1 MIAED
6 GVVVD
11 LVDGVA
17 RIAGMV
23 PCGYVYVDGA
33 SVGEITEA
41 DLKDRRILG
50 EEGFISIIVV
60 VDAGSGKVVAG
71 PEIHARG
78 FAEDEAVFD
87 AVRPRIVDA
96 LRDAANTGSV
106 RQPPAPAGGA
116 PGGRP
121 LGERVVPSPADDHPA
136 RDRGVTPQVVCVG
149 GAVADRKYH
158 LVGEPVGGT
167 SNPARGTSAPGGVAR
182 NVAENL
188 ARLGVAVRL
197 VSRVGDDDAGRAL
210 KRRLTAAGADVTHVT
225 ATRGF
230 DTAEYVA
237 VLDPDGELV
246 IGVAA
251 MDVFTAISV
260 SDVDRGLADG
270 AEWLFLDCN
279 LPPALLEHG
288 VAYGAAGV
296 RVAVDAVS
304 TVKVTRLPG
313 DLGGIDLLFC
323 NADEARAYLTD
334 PSGAAADD
342 AGVAARLLES
352 GAGAVVLTRGAAGL
366 VVADA
371 DGVREHEAVPA
382 DVVDVTGAGDA
393 LVAGTLAALLDGHDL
408 DAAAAAGARL
418 AALTVAVPETVRTD
432 LELVRVPEES
442 QEET

>member
-1 MIAED
+1 
-6 GVVVD
+6 
-11 LVDGVA
+11 
-17 RIAGMV
+17 
-23 PCGYVYVDGA
+23 
-33 SVGEITEA
+33 
-41 DLKDRRILG
+41 
-50 EEGFISIIVV
+50 
-60 VDAGSGKVVAG
+60 
-71 PEIHARG
+71 
-78 FAEDEAVFD
+78 
-87 AVRPRIVDA
+87 
-96 LRDAANTGSV
+96 
-106 RQPPAPAGGA
+106 
-116 PGGRP
+116 
-121 LGERVVPSPADDHPA
+121 
-136 RDRGVTPQVVCVG
+136 VTPQVVCVG

-158 LVGEPVGGT
+158 LVGEPVSGT

-210 KRRLTAAGADVTHVT
+210 KRRLTAAGADVSHVT

-237 VLDPDGELV
+237 VLDPEGDLV

-260 SDVDRGLADG
+260 SDIDRGLADG

-279 LPPALLEHG
+279 LHPALLEHG

-313 DLGGIDLLFC
+313 DLSGVDLLFC

-342 AGVAARLLES
+342 AGVAARILET
-352 GAGAVVLTRGAAGL
+352 GAGAVVLTRGPAGL

-393 LVAGTLAALLDGHDL
+393 LVGGTLAALLDGHDL

-432 LELVRVPEES
+432 LGLVSVPGEN
-442 QEET
+442 QEEP

>member
-1 MIAED
+1 
-6 GVVVD
+6 
-11 LVDGVA
+11 
-17 RIAGMV
+17 
-23 PCGYVYVDGA
+23 
-33 SVGEITEA
+33 
-41 DLKDRRILG
+41 
-50 EEGFISIIVV
+50 
-60 VDAGSGKVVAG
+60 
-71 PEIHARG
+71 
-78 FAEDEAVFD
+78 
-87 AVRPRIVDA
+87 
-96 LRDAANTGSV
+96 
-106 RQPPAPAGGA
+106 
-116 PGGRP
+116 
-121 LGERVVPSPADDHPA
+121 
-136 RDRGVTPQVVCVG
+136 VTPQAVCVG

-158 LVGEPVGGT
+158 LVAEPVGGT

-237 VLDPDGELV
+237 VLDPAGDLV

-251 MDVFTAISV
+251 MDVFAAISA
-260 SDVDRGLADG
+260 SDLERGLADG

-288 VAYGAAGV
+288 VALGRSGV
-296 RVAVDAVS
+296 GVAVDAVS

-313 DLGGIDLLFC
+313 DLSGIDLLFC
-323 NADEARAYLTD
+323 NADEARAYLTQ
-334 PSGAAADD
+334 PSGTADD
-342 AGVAARLLES
+342 DEVAVRILEA

-371 DGVREHEAVPA
+371 AGVREHEAVPA

-393 LVAGTLAALLDGHDL
+393 LVAGTLAALLDGHGL
-408 DAAAAAGARL
+408 DDAAAAGARL
-418 AALTVAVPETVRTD
+418 AALTVACPETVRTD
-432 LELVRVPEES
+432 RWPGPGPIPHRTTEE
-442 QEET
+442 EP

>member
-1 MIAED
+1 M
-6 GVVVD
+6 GHPVD
-11 LVDGVA
+11 
-17 RIAGMV
+17 
-23 PCGYVYVDGA
+23 
-33 SVGEITEA
+33 
-41 DLKDRRILG
+41 
-50 EEGFISIIVV
+50 
-60 VDAGSGKVVAG
+60 
-71 PEIHARG
+71 
-78 FAEDEAVFD
+78 
-87 AVRPRIVDA
+87 
-96 LRDAANTGSV
+96 
-106 RQPPAPAGGA
+106 
-116 PGGRP
+116 
-121 LGERVVPSPADDHPA
+121 
-136 RDRGVTPQVVCVG
+136 
-149 GAVADRKYH
+149 
-158 LVGEPVGGT
+158 GT

-210 KRRLTAAGADVTHVT
+210 KRRLTEAGADVGYVT

-251 MDVFTAISV
+251 MDVFAAISV

-288 VAYGAAGV
+288 VAYGASGV

-313 DLGGIDLLFC
+313 DLSGVDLLFC

-334 PSGAAADD
+334 PPGADD
-342 AGVAARLLES
+342 AGVAARLLET

-408 DAAAAAGARL
+408 DTAAAAGARL
-418 AALTVAVPETVRTD
+418 AALTVAVAETVRTD
-432 LELVRVPEES
+432 LELVRVPGQNQEES
-442 QEET
+442 